1 MQHTTTIKVLPQTVV
16 EKIAAGEVVER
27 PGSVLKELI
36 ENSIDASATRI
47 DVFLEDAGFSL
58 IKVVDNGQGM
68 SSEDLRLCLLPHAT
82 SKISSAD
89 DLYSIATMGFRGEAL
104 GSIAAVS
111 RIQVESSSSED
122 GLGFR
127 ISSDGGA
134 VHELLPCPHNRGTTV
149 SVRDLFFNVPARKK
163 FMKTHRGEQLA
174 CMRFFEQIAIP
185 FPSVHFSLSIDNKK
199 VLEFP
204 IASSPLERIGAVAG
218 NQFARRLIECRG
230 SRPGMEA
237 LIYVS
242 SPEDQK
248 EKPRFNSLFVNL
260 RRIDNDS
267 VTFAVREAFSQFL
280 GFSFRPSFFCF
291 LDIDPSRIDV
301 NVHPTKQQVKFDNER
316 DLFGFIF
323 STVKSSITSTMVQP
337 GSFLTG
343 ETPSSV
349 PPPAWDSSPLT
360 CFSGASGG
368 MSTFSVREQPPETPG
383 SSQTILPF
391 PGSSY
396 EPSQKEVDP
405 PQQNG
410 VQLTSEERDE
420 RWDLIP
426 CYQIHSLFVLA
437 PIKNGIL
444 IIDQHAAHERVLYE
458 QALEDLKR
466 GRAASQQLLFPI
478 VLELTATE
486 KAVIESARKYLQSFG
501 FEIEDFGGQAVS
513 ISAIPAFLKDGA
525 VKETVTGIVKYLLE
539 GKDPQAFLEPEKRFA
554 AAFACGAAIKAG
566 QKLTQEEMN
575 ALLNSLFSAKNPYIC
590 PHGRPT
596 LVRIS
601 IDELSRRFLR

>member
-36 ENSIDASATRI
+36 VNSIDASSTCI

-58 IKVVDNGQGM
+58 IKVVDNGLGM

-89 DLYSIATMGFRGEAL
+89 DLYAVATMGFRGEAM

-111 RIQVESSSSED
+111 RVQVESSSSED

-149 SVRDLFFNVPARKK
+149 SVRDLFQCACTKK

-185 FPSVHFSLSIDNKK
+185 FPSVHFTLSIDNKK

-242 SPEDQK
+242 SPEDLK
-248 EKPRFNSLFVNL
+248 ERPRFNSLFVNL

-280 GFSFRPSFFCF
+280 GSSFRPSFFCF

-301 NVHPTKQQVKFDNER
+301 NVHPTKQQVKFDNSGICSVYFLYRKEQYHLYYGAAWFIPDRRNTLICASSSLGQFSSYLFFRSIGGDVHFLSPGAAAR
-316 DLFGFIF
+316 DSGQF
-323 STVKSSITSTMVQP
+323 SDHSSIP
-337 GSFLTG
+337 
-343 ETPSSV
+343 
-349 PPPAWDSSPLT
+349 
-360 CFSGASGG
+360 
-368 MSTFSVREQPPETPG
+368 REQLRA
-383 SSQTILPF
+383 I
-391 PGSSY
+391 
-396 EPSQKEVDP
+396 
-405 PQQNG
+405 
-410 VQLTSEERDE
+410 SER
-420 RWDLIP
+420 
-426 CYQIHSLFVLA
+426 S
-437 PIKNGIL
+437 
-444 IIDQHAAHERVLYE
+444 
-458 QALEDLKR
+458 
-466 GRAASQQLLFPI
+466 
-478 VLELTATE
+478 
-486 KAVIESARKYLQSFG
+486 
-501 FEIEDFGGQAVS
+501 
-513 ISAIPAFLKDGA
+513 
-525 VKETVTGIVKYLLE
+525 
-539 GKDPQAFLEPEKRFA
+539 
-554 AAFACGAAIKAG
+554 
-566 QKLTQEEMN
+566 
-575 ALLNSLFSAKNPYIC
+575 
-590 PHGRPT
+590 
-596 LVRIS
+596 
-601 IDELSRRFLR
+601 